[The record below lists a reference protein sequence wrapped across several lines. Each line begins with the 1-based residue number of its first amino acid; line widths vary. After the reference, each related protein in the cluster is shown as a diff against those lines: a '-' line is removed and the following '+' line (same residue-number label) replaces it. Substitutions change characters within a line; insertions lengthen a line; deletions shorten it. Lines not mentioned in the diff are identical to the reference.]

1 MWLGAADPSPYPS
14 RPTMSWLKK
23 SKKSLQP
30 FKRPAPS
37 GVPAHVPTGPLG
49 FSATLDLNV
58 NPEGALHSIKIWQPM
73 GLIQFLRQVKT
84 MEGTPKSHF
93 CPGEARIS
101 RFTRRVLQPGLGAL
115 SMRIVSEVGVRFAAV
130 FEIHPHDSDG
140 TARTR
145 T

>member
-1 MWLGAADPSPYPS
+1 MWLDTADPSPYPS

-23 SKKSLQP
+23 SKKSFQP

-37 GVPAHVPTGPLG
+37 GVPAHVSTGPLG

-58 NPEGALHSIKIWQPM
+58 NPEGVFRSIKIQQPV
-73 GLIQFLRQVKT
+73 GLIQFSWQVKT
-84 MEGTPKSHF
+84 MGGTLKSRF
-93 CPGEARIS
+93 CPGEAGIS
-101 RFTRRVLQPGLGAL
+101 RLTRRVLQPRLL
-115 SMRIVSEVGVRFAAV
+115 SMRMVSEVGVRFAAV
-130 FEIHPHDSDG
+130 FEIHPHDSDS